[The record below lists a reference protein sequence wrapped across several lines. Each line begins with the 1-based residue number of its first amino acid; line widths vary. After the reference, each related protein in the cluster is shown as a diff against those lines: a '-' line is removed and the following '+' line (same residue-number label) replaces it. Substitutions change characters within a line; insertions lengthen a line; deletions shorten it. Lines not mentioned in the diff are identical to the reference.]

1 MVDITAHKR
10 AEEEREKLQAQLNQ
24 SQKMESIGRLAGG
37 VAHDFNNMLT
47 AIQIN
52 ASLALEDVQPESPVR
67 ESLDEILQCTLRS
80 ANLTQRLLAFAR
92 KQTIAP
98 KVLDFNATLDAM
110 LKMLQRLIGE
120 SVSLSWQPANDLWPV
135 KLDPGQVDQILA
147 NLCVNARD
155 AINGVGKVTIVTKNT
170 SFDEAFCANHAGYTP
185 GDYVLLIVSDDGCGM
200 DNEVLS
206 HLFEPFFTTKSVGSG
221 TGLGLATVYGIVKQN
236 GGFIT
241 VYSEPSHGTA
251 FNIYLPRHR
260 DTNAT
265 TKPHAP
271 VQPVGRGHET
281 ILLVED
287 EPSILRVS
295 KRTLESLGY
304 TVIAAGTPGEAIQL
318 ASNHGGKFD
327 LLLTDVIMPEMNGR
341 DLAQKLL
348 TLYPTIK
355 CLHMSGYTADV
366 IARQG
371 VLDQDIHFIQKP
383 FTIQDLA
390 NKVRATLD

>member
-1 MVDITAHKR
+1 
-10 AEEEREKLQAQLNQ
+10 
-24 SQKMESIGRLAGG
+24 
-37 VAHDFNNMLT
+37 
-47 AIQIN
+47 
-52 ASLALEDVQPESPVR
+52 
-67 ESLDEILQCTLRS
+67 
-80 ANLTQRLLAFAR
+80 
-92 KQTIAP
+92 
-98 KVLDFNATLDAM
+98 M

-120 SVSLSWQPANDLWPV
+120 SISLSWQPATDLWPV
-135 KLDPGQVDQILA
+135 KLDPGQVDQVLT

-155 AINGVGKVTIVTKNT
+155 AINGIGKVTIVTKNT
-170 SFDEAFCANHAGYTP
+170 SFDEAFCINHAGYVP

-200 DNEVLS
+200 DDEVLS

-241 VYSEPSHGTA
+241 VYSEPGHGTA
-251 FNIYLPRHR
+251 FNIYLPLHR
-260 DTNAT
+260 DTNTT
-265 TKPHAP
+265 TKPHTPALS
-271 VQPVGRGHET
+271 VGRGHET

-304 TVIAAGTPGEAIQL
+304 TVIASATPGEAIQL
-318 ASNHGGKFD
+318 ASNHDGKFD

-348 TLYPTIK
+348 ALYPTIK
-355 CLHMSGYTADV
+355 CLYMSGYTADV

-371 VLDQDIHFIQKP
+371 VLNQEIHFIQKP

-390 NKVRATLD
+390 NKVRVTLD